1 MRFTSA
7 LLLCL
12 SAPALA
18 QPAPPTAPPA
28 PSAAPTAPSAAP
40 PAPSAAPTLALAQ
53 KPVSS
58 LDKVKCRKEMPIGS
72 MVPKRV
78 CTTERTE
85 NYNRD
90 EARNALVRPQHLN
103 QQ

>member
-1 MRFTSA
+1 MRFALA

-12 SAPALA
+12 SVPALA

-28 PSAAPTAPSAAP
+28 PAP
-40 PAPSAAPTLALAQ
+40 
-53 KPVSS
+53 VNN
-58 LDKVKCRKEMPIGS
+58 LDKVKCRKQMPIGS
-72 MVPKRV
+72 LVPKRV

-85 NYNRD
+85 NQNRD
-90 EARNALVRPQHLN
+90 EARNALVRPQHMD

>member
-1 MRFTSA
+1 
-7 LLLCL
+7 
-12 SAPALA
+12 
-18 QPAPPTAPPA
+18 
-28 PSAAPTAPSAAP
+28 
-40 PAPSAAPTLALAQ
+40 
-53 KPVSS
+53 
-58 LDKVKCRKEMPIGS
+58 MPIGS

-103 QQ
+103 Q

>member
-1 MRFTSA
+1 MRFASA

-18 QPAPPTAPPA
+18 QSAPL
-28 PSAAPTAPSAAP
+28 AAP
-40 PAPSAAPTLALAQ
+40 PAA

-103 QQ
+103 Q